1 MSKVGGKDIDDQAAV
16 FPLVIIK
23 DPYHW
28 AISQCRHKYFT
39 IWEHD
44 NEHCPNIVNVWDK
57 VPTDVTVKYAETIQH
72 YETLLGLWN
81 DWYTE
86 YENQKDVFPLAYV
99 RFEDILFNPEH
110 VVEQVC
116 TCVGGHT
123 INKGKFNYKEDSAK
137 PDKGT
142 HKGANGLVSSI
153 LRYGNP
159 NLRLEGWTKLDYDY
173 AQKHLNM
180 TLMTRYGYSTPIW
193 EGDESDSEKVDDV
206 LTLEQAIGKYSNW
219 HTTYY
224 KAFTSSHISFF
235 RAGISRSTVCSELTS
250 SSGSR

>member
-1 MSKVGGKDIDDQAAV
+1 M
-16 FPLVIIK
+16 
-23 DPYHW
+23 
-28 AISQCRHKYFT
+28 
-39 IWEHD
+39 
-44 NEHCPNIVNVWDK
+44 
-57 VPTDVTVKYAETIQH
+57 TVKYAETIQH

-99 RFEDILFNPEH
+99 RFEDILFYPEH

-173 AQKHLNM
+173 AQKHLNK

-193 EGDESDSEKVDDV
+193 EGDDS
-206 LTLEQAIGKYSNW
+206 TQ
-219 HTTYY
+219 
-224 KAFTSSHISFF
+224 
-235 RAGISRSTVCSELTS
+235 
-250 SSGSR
+250 